1 MNLSKRQCIKCGQNS
16 WLTYSTYWE
25 CQGCKHR
32 YSCTNGMPR
41 LYLESDLGSEDKALR
56 DYFYNGLLGTY
67 YQFIMPFLVLPA
79 RPLRISWK
87 GWLVYFLVVA
97 ILFAAIGVAAKAV
110 LFGMAGAA
118 MKWLVAASVA
128 TLLVSGYFFYRHPY
142 LLYLLLIAVPV
153 KTLLLFKR
161 FRSARSFSEI
171 HGEVIDRLLQ
181 RPDRLQVLDISTGT
195 CNSLYRHGWMKLN
208 ADYTGLDLSETMLS
222 QGQEF
227 MARAQIPVDF
237 VLGDAQR
244 LPFFNESFDVVLNY
258 GALNGYADATTA
270 LAEMARVAKSG
281 GVILFLDEQ
290 LYESASRIEEFYFR
304 RVLSSHNVIHHCPV
318 ELMPNNLKDVTVH
331 QVYQFYYICTAVKA

>member
-1 MNLSKRQCIKCGQNS
+1 MNLSKCRCVKCGQNS

-87 GWLVYFLVVA
+87 GWLVYFLIVA
-97 ILFAAIGVAAKAV
+97 ILIAAIGVTVKAV
-110 LFGMAGAA
+110 IFGMAGATT
-118 MKWLVAASVA
+118 KWLVAASVA
-128 TLLVSGYFFYRHPY
+128 TLLGSGYFFYRHPY

-153 KTLLLFKR
+153 KISLLFNR
-161 FRSARSFSEI
+161 FRSAKSFPEI
-171 HGEVIDRLLQ
+171 HNEVIERLQQ
-181 RPDRLQVLDISTGT
+181 RSDRLQVLDISTGT

-208 ADYTGLDLSETMLS
+208 ADYAGLDLSETMLS

-227 MARAQIPVDF
+227 MARAQAPVDF

-244 LPFFNESFDVVLNY
+244 LPFVDGAFDVVLNY
-258 GALNGYADATTA
+258 GALNGYADAATA
-270 LAEMARVAKSG
+270 LSEMARVAKPG

-290 LYESASRIEEFYFR
+290 LYDSASRIEEFYFR

-318 ELMPNNLKDVTVH
+318 ELMPSNLKDVNVH
-331 QVYQFYYICTAVKA
+331 QVYQFYYICTAVKT

>member
-1 MNLSKRQCIKCGQNS
+1 
-16 WLTYSTYWE
+16 
-25 CQGCKHR
+25 
-32 YSCTNGMPR
+32 MPR

-79 RPLRISWK
+79 RPVRISWK
-87 GWLVYFLVVA
+87 DWLVYSLVVA
-97 ILFAAIGVAAKAV
+97 LLITAICVTASALFY
-110 LFGMAGAA
+110 GMAGAG
-118 MKWLVAASVA
+118 MKWLTAASVA
-128 TLLVSGYFFYRHPY
+128 TLVASGYFFYRHPY

-153 KTLLLFKR
+153 KISLLLKR
-161 FRSARSFSEI
+161 FRSAKSFPEIHSEI
-171 HGEVIDRLLQ
+171 IEPLLK
-181 RPDRLQVLDISTGT
+181 RDGRLQVLDISTGT

-227 MARAQIPVDF
+227 MARAQVPVDF

-244 LPFFNESFDVVLNY
+244 LPFVDETFDVVLNY
-258 GALNGYADATTA
+258 GALNGYADAKAA
-270 LAEMARVAKSG
+270 LAEMARVVKPG
-281 GVILFLDEQ
+281 GVVLYLDEQ
-290 LYESASRIEEFYFR
+290 LYDAASRIEAFYFR

-318 ELMPNNLKDVTVH
+318 ELMPSSLKDVTVH